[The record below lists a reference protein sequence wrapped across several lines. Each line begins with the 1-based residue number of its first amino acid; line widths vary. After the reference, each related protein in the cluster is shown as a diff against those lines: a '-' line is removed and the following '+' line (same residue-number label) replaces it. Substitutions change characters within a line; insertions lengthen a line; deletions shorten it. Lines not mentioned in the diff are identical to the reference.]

1 MNEIVMMER
10 QLPNTLADLSKYAL
24 IGREKLTA
32 VRAEMAAI
40 NKLGLAREVYEQKL
54 AEAQEIAE
62 LVTRAEVKVGEM
74 LAEIPKATNGGAN
87 QYVAKSTLLSKEQKP
102 KSETLKEI
110 GITQKHAERLQKMAA
125 HPDIVEMAIAEARE
139 SDDIVSRSFILGK
152 IQETKKPH
160 VSNNSG
166 ENEWYTPTEY
176 IEAAREVMGS
186 IDLDP
191 ASCEVA
197 NRIVKAKQYYT
208 IEDDGLSKPWLGN
221 IWLNPPY
228 SSDLIG
234 KFVEK
239 AVCENY
245 DQAIVLV
252 NNATETNWFQM
263 LITKASAVV
272 FPKGRVR
279 FYMSDGKTGAPL
291 QGQAVIYIGDRPE
304 RFLEIFSPFGWG
316 AFLSEG

>member
-74 LAEIPKATNGGAN
+74 LAEIPKATTNHKNLEICTTADFL
-87 QYVAKSTLLSKEQKP
+87 KQKP
-102 KSETLKEI
+102 KSEVLKEI
-110 GITQKHAERLQKMAA
+110 GINQTHAERLQKMAA

-176 IEAAREVMGS
+176 IEAARKVMGS

-239 AVCENY
+239 AICENY

-291 QGQAVIYIGDRPE
+291 QGQAVIYLGGKPE